1 MKRKMIGDVDF
12 EAVKEKTE
20 AITPVPG
27 GVEPMLVTMLLVNTV
42 IAAQRQAAEKLKDSS
57 QTLVLFLSSL

>member
-1 MKRKMIGDVDF
+1 
-12 EAVKEKTE
+12 
-20 AITPVPG
+20 
-27 GVEPMLVTMLLVNTV
+27 MLVTMFLVNTV